1 MKLSTKAQNL
11 DILRKLRLRKSK
23 IPNFYR
29 YSVKEW
35 MTNRNKI
42 FEILSKKLNKK
53 IIIRSSYVLED
64 NERFSMAGEFEGSS
78 NIKNSKKEIFS
89 SVSSLISQYKKK
101 SNKKIHF
108 LKSEI
113 IFQNMILNTQLSGV
127 LTNYCIKDGS
137 FYYVINYDDVSGST
151 NSVTSG
157 SKTGRVINIFET
169 KHHY

>member
-1 MKLSTKAQNL
+1 MKKNENKFMKLSTKAQNL

-78 NIKNSKKEIFS
+78 NIKNSKKEIFA
-89 SVSSLISQYKKK
+89 SVSSLISQYKK
-101 SNKKIHF
+101 I
-108 LKSEI
+108 
-113 IFQNMILNTQLSGV
+113 
-127 LTNYCIKDGS
+127 
-137 FYYVINYDDVSGST
+137 
-151 NSVTSG
+151 
-157 SKTGRVINIFET
+157 
-169 KHHY
+169 